1 MSNLVPSNW
10 SGGLGLNGRHAVDQR
25 LQGISLQQPFLIRV
39 TASLIINGLQVLCFN
54 IIILINT
61 KPVGQKAV
69 IYKSEL
75 YKTTLETAV
84 KALTMVGFINTII

>member
-10 SGGLGLNGRHAVDQR
+10 SGGLGLNGRHAVDQL

-39 TASLIINGLQVLCFN
+39 TALIINCLQVLCFN
-54 IIILINT
+54 IIVLINT

-75 YKTTLETAV
+75 YKTTLKTAV

>member
-10 SGGLGLNGRHAVDQR
+10 SGGLGLNGRHAVDQL

-54 IIILINT
+54 IILINT

-75 YKTTLETAV
+75 YKTTLEPAV
-84 KALTMVGFINTII
+84 KALTMVGSINTII